1 MRSEGHHFAIETAQG
16 LAEPLP
22 TPPQHLSAGALRYW
36 QAIIASKRRAA
47 WSDNDLLLACQ
58 LARDYDAVETMTA
71 TLDDEGPVLTRPS
84 GAKYQHPLCNLLDKA
99 NRRAVLTSKA
109 LQIHSLA
116 TNGRTEYQSDKNEAA
131 RTIAQQSD
139 APSHLI
145 KRIK

>member
-1 MRSEGHHFAIETAQG
+1 MRAEGIPFALETAQA

-22 TPPQHLSAGALRYW
+22 TPPQQLSEGALRYW
-36 QAIIASKRRAA
+36 RNIIESKRRSA

-58 LARDYDAVETMTA
+58 LARDYDAIDTMTE
-71 TLDDEGPVLTRPS
+71 TLDAEGPVLTRPS